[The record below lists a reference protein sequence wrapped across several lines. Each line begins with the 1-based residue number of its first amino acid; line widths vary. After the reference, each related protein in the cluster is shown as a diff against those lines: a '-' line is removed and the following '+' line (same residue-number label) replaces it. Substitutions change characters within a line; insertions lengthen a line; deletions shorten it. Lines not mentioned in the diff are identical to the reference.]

1 MDESGFRNAVE
12 STMQTELDR
21 IGSSKLLVALTGA
34 DLSTDAVLAV
44 AADSEAA
51 AAAVF
56 EDWAD
61 DAAPD
66 ELRDTY
72 SDMAAEERTHLER
85 VLAELDEYEP
95 SGTGATHD
103 HLRNLDEPI
112 ERVAAGFVGRGLL
125 ALRTHTQLVSFFV
138 NEPDERLADLFR
150 ELKAETEEQIERGV
164 ALLAEHCE
172 SEADWEQGKEAA
184 EAVVRVAYEEY
195 VAALEGMGINPKS
208 VC

>member
-1 MDESGFRNAVE
+1 MDDSGFRNTVE

-51 AAAVF
+51 AASVF

-61 DAAPD
+61 DAETA
-66 ELRDTY
+66 ELGAAY
-72 SDMAAEERTHLER
+72 GEMASAEQTHLDR

-95 SGTGATHD
+95 AGRGAIHD
-103 HLRNLDEPI
+103 RLRSLDDPI

-150 ELKAETEEQIERGV
+150 DLKTETDAQIERGV
-164 ALLAEHCE
+164 ALLDERCAD
-172 SEADWEQGKEAA
+172 EADWEQAKSAA
-184 EAVVRVAYEEY
+184 EAVIRAAYEEY
-195 VAALEGMGINPKS
+195 VAALEGLGINPKS